1 MLQNVRVLNL
11 RCNEIT
17 DRGARRWG
25 NLWAKKDQVAIRLFD
40 RCLFWF
46 DDYLYEYIFAQE
58 RSTFIFPWHSGW
70 PCSFPNAT
78 YCLRKWISGRT
89 VSTPRVSAHSLKL
102 CSGTKCKSDSD
113 SSFRAMHSQHIL
125 THMCSYKLTSTRTH
139 TSSVSRLYSYVLSDF
154 LCLFHFVTRF
164 VQHMTYTPVLAVL
177 PRRTCTCI
185 WTVASK
191 QSATLAKIPR
201 PSAQRRTATRFPNQT
216 PVARSGRVGGRRG
229 GATGY

>member
-1 MLQNVRVLNL
+1 M
-11 RCNEIT
+11 
-17 DRGARRWG
+17 
-25 NLWAKKDQVAIRLFD
+25 WAKDQVAIRLFD

-113 SSFRAMHSQHIL
+113 SSL
-125 THMCSYKLTSTRTH
+125 GTRTH
-139 TSSVSRLYSYVLSDF
+139 AHAFIQTNIHTHTHKFRFKALFICALRFSMPISFRHTLCSTHDLHPRAHSFASAYVYMHLDGRIQAIGNTGKDTQTIGAEEDGDPLPESD
-154 LCLFHFVTRF
+154 
-164 VQHMTYTPVLAVL
+164 
-177 PRRTCTCI
+177 
-185 WTVASK
+185 
-191 QSATLAKIPR
+191 
-201 PSAQRRTATRFPNQT
+201 PSGEVRE
-216 PVARSGRVGGRRG
+216 GGRKEGRCDRLLNLNSG
-229 GATGY
+229 VNACSSMCRACADSIDCPYRCEG